1 MRKKC
6 STDREKVEAEGQYF
20 ANTRS
25 ICSNSERS
33 EQFLVTELFFNYS
46 WRFLRYNKSEQLELE
61 FFGGISKHAGKIR
74 KRLFSSHFGIFEAL
88 PIWFI

>member
-33 EQFLVTELFFNYS
+33 EQLS
-46 WRFLRYNKSEQLELE
+46 P
-61 FFGGISKHAGKIR
+61 GG
-74 KRLFSSHFGIFEAL
+74 FSDSIH
-88 PIWFI
+88 